1 MNKIERAIYDT
12 KLRLKKKEEDRMIL
26 IAEILCL
33 KEQLDTLEIIERDKL
48 IPHQTE
54 TKETEK

>member
-26 IAEILCL
+26 NAEINCL
-33 KEQLDTLEIIERDKL
+33 KEQLDTLEIIEGDKL
-48 IPHQTE
+48 TPHQTE